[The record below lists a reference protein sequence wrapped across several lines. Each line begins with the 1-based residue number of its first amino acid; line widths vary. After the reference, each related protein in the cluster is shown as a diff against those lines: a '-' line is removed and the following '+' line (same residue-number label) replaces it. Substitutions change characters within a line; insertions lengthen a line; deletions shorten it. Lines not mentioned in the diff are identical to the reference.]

1 MFNIGA
7 RLARYTGNSTYVDW
21 AEKVW
26 DWIVGVGFITQSGT
40 TTDYIYDGA
49 SISDNCTT
57 LTKLEWTYNYG
68 LFLAGCAFLYDHTN
82 DTIWETRA
90 TAVWSRAQSIFFDNG
105 VMWESAC
112 QTGYKCNNDQRCFK
126 AIFSRFLGYTALF
139 IPSLKEEIM
148 NLLETSAMAAAQSCS
163 GGTDGHTCGLDW
175 SYAGWDGWYGLGEQM
190 SALEVIQ
197 NNLIFQ
203 KAAPLT
209 NDTGGSSVGSYD
221 AGTTTNTNLITNT
234 LTITTKDRA
243 GAGILTAV
251 CLLGLFGTG
260 FWMLR

>member
-1 MFNIGA
+1 
-7 RLARYTGNSTYVDW
+7 
-21 AEKVW
+21 
-26 DWIVGVGFITQSGT
+26 
-40 TTDYIYDGA
+40 
-49 SISDNCTT
+49 
-57 LTKLEWTYNYG
+57 
-68 LFLAGCAFLYDHTN
+68 
-82 DTIWETRA
+82 
-90 TAVWSRAQSIFFDNG
+90 
-105 VMWESAC
+105 
-112 QTGYKCNNDQRCFK
+112 
-126 AIFSRFLGYTALF
+126 
-139 IPSLKEEIM
+139 
-148 NLLETSAMAAAQSCS
+148 
-163 GGTDGHTCGLDW
+163 
-175 SYAGWDGWYGLGEQM
+175 M

-209 NDTGGSSVGSYD
+209 NDTGGTSVGSSD